1 MAEAVEVWADLAD
14 TIKARAAQYQEYYD
28 YWVGENE
35 LPIKMEEFQSR
46 FGVYFSR
53 FRDNLT
59 RPIIQTAESRIRI
72 KQFGDGQ
79 GVAEDAWEL
88 WIDNG
93 LDVESRWVHVDAMV
107 KSDSAVM
114 VVKDADDEVKI
125 YPQLIEQI
133 AILYDEYDPREKLA
147 AMKYWIIDETGNN
160 DYRVRVNL
168 YFQDRIE
175 RYISTGRRGS
185 LSNKFEDYEPYEEVT
200 EQGELVPAVEDH
212 DIGEVPLFEFSA
224 NYDMNTAQGR
234 SDLADALALIDAVN
248 KTLLDMLVASEYT
261 AAPQRWATGVE
272 IPLDPKTGEP
282 MKTYT
287 SGADRLWTAPSGDA
301 RFGQFQAGELK
312 AYTDGIETIVDHLAF
327 ITRTPQYA
335 LYKMSNFPSGES
347 LKVVEMGL
355 RSRVTDHQDE
365 FGRTWADVMIAAFR
379 AMGEEVTRTE
389 VRPVFTPANHPFT
402 TAEFLEE
409 LKVKAEVLG
418 IPEEQLW
425 HEAGYSQ
432 PEIDRMLDMR
442 EAEAEIGVDTFDVA
456 AEATLSGPP
465 QAPAEPAEEPVEEPG
480 GLAPE

>member
-1 MAEAVEVWADLAD
+1 MAEAIEVWADLAD
-14 TIKARAAQYQEYYD
+14 TIKARAIQYQEYYD

-35 LPIKMEEFQSR
+35 LPIKMSEFQSR

-59 RPIIQTAESRIRI
+59 RPIINAAESRIRI
-72 KQFGDGQ
+72 TQFGDGK
-79 GVAEDAWEL
+79 GPGEEAWDL

-93 LDVESRWVHVDAMV
+93 LDIESRWVHIDAMV
-107 KSDSAVM
+107 KADSAVM
-114 VVKDADDEVKI
+114 VVKDADDDVKI

-133 AILYDEYDPREKLA
+133 AILYSEYDPREKVA
-147 AMKYWIIDETGNN
+147 AMKYWVVDETGKS

-168 YFQDRIE
+168 YFEDRIE
-175 RYISTGRRGS
+175 RYISNGKRQS
-185 LSNKFEDYEPYEEVT
+185 LSNKIEDYELYEEVAEDGST
-200 EQGELVPAVEDH
+200 VPAIEDH

-234 SDLADALALIDAVN
+234 SDIADALPLMDAVN

-272 IPLDPKTGEP
+272 IPIDPKTGEP

-312 AYTDGIETIVDHLAF
+312 AYTDGIETLVDHLAF

-347 LKVVEMGL
+347 LKIVEMGL
-355 RSRVTDHQDE
+355 RSRVSDHQDE
-365 FGRTWADVMIAAFR
+365 FGRAWSDVIIAALR
-379 AMGEEVTRTE
+379 AQGTEVTRSE
-389 VRPVFTPANHPFT
+389 IMPVFTPANHPFT
-402 TAEFLEE
+402 TSEFLEE

-432 PEIDRMLDMR
+432 QEIDTMLEMR
-442 EAEAEIGVDTFDVA
+442 EAEAAVGLDEFDLA
-456 AEATLSGPP
+456 AEVAIGSPEAELEVE
-465 QAPAEPAEEPVEEPG
+465 QEPAG
-480 GLAPE
+480 GLAPESE

>member
-1 MAEAVEVWADLAD
+1 MATAAEVWTDLVQ
-14 TIKARAAQYQEYYD
+14 TIKNREAGYAELYD
-28 YWVGENE
+28 YWIGENE

-46 FGVYFSR
+46 FGVYFAR

-59 RPIIQTAESRIRI
+59 RPIINTAESRIRVE
-72 KQFGDGQ
+72 QFGNGKDAG
-79 GVAEDAWEL
+79 EEAWEL

-93 LDVESRWVHVDAMV
+93 LDVESRWVHIDAMV
-107 KSDSAVM
+107 KADSAVM
-114 VVKDADDEVKI
+114 VVKDEDGEVRI

-133 AILYDEYDPREKLA
+133 AVLYDEFDPRKKAA
-147 AMKYWIIDETGNN
+147 AMKYWVEDHGKG
-160 DYRVRVNL
+160 DFMVRANV
-168 YFQDRIE
+168 YFEDRIE
-175 RYISTGRRGS
+175 RYISRTKKQS
-185 LSNKFEDYEPYEEVT
+185 LSDKFEDYELYEEQTADGDVI
-200 EQGELVPAVEDH
+200 PAIEDH
-212 DIGEVPLFEFSA
+212 GIGEVPLFEFHA
-224 NYDMNTAQGR
+224 NYDMNSAQGR
-234 SDLADALALIDAVN
+234 SDLQDALALIDSIN

-312 AYTDGIETIVDHLAF
+312 AYTDGIETLVDHMAF
-327 ITRTPQYA
+327 ITRTPTYA
-335 LYKMSNFPSGES
+335 LFRMSNFPSGES

-355 RSRVTDHQDE
+355 RSRVSDHQDE
-365 FGRTWADVMIAAFR
+365 FGRAWSEVLIAALR
-379 AMGEEVTRTE
+379 AKGTE
-389 VRPVFTPANHPFT
+389 VSRSEIMPVFTPANRPFT
-402 TAEFLEE
+402 TSEFLEE

-432 PEIDRMLDMR
+432 PEIDRMLEMR
-442 EAEAEIGVDTFDVA
+442 EAEAEVGVDAFDVA

-465 QAPAEPAEEPVEEPG
+465 QAPAEEPVEEPG